1 MKTFCKST
9 KRGLSIVV
17 TSVIL
22 ISAVAIMGTS
32 VTVWSNSI
40 FSQKQA
46 LLEESFATSLNK
58 LDEHITIEKVWFD
71 TSPVNLGNVTLS
83 NTGIVGL
90 NVTEIKF
97 VDSTTRH
104 TLTTLSI
111 TDGGLRL
118 GEIYSAILTYNWIDD
133 VSYDVVVT
141 TERGNIFR
149 TQVIP

>member
-32 VTVWSNSI
+32 VTLWSNSI

-46 LLEESFATSLNK
+46 SIEESFATSLNK

-97 VDSTTRH
+97 VDSITRH

>member
-32 VTVWSNSI
+32 VTLWSNSI

-46 LLEESFATSLNK
+46 SIEESFATSLNK

-71 TSPVNLGNVTLS
+71 TNPVNLGNVTLS

-97 VDSTTRH
+97 VDSITRH
-104 TLTTLSI
+104 TLATLSI

>member
-32 VTVWSNSI
+32 VTLWSNSI

-46 LLEESFATSLNK
+46 SIEESFATSLNK

-97 VDSTTRH
+97 VDSITRH
-104 TLTTLSI
+104 TLATLSI

>member
-32 VTVWSNSI
+32 VTLWSNSI

-46 LLEESFATSLNK
+46 SIEESFATSLNK
-58 LDEHITIEKVWFD
+58 LDEHITVEKVWFD

-97 VDSTTRH
+97 VDSITRH